1 MVPYI
6 FGQILIMFA
15 IWPSIILLGEDG
27 HSEGHFKFSTLNRI
41 LTLFTLTSGDSGS
54 GWLKDSTRIDEP
66 MSILSVVGA
75 AIFLLINIMIEVLLN
90 NMILA
95 YVIECKDWLT
105 EKMHDFRNDMM
116 VRTESYTF
124 NFNDS

>member
-15 IWPSIILLGEDG
+15 IWPSIILPREDG

-116 VRTESYTF
+116 VRAKV
-124 NFNDS
+124 